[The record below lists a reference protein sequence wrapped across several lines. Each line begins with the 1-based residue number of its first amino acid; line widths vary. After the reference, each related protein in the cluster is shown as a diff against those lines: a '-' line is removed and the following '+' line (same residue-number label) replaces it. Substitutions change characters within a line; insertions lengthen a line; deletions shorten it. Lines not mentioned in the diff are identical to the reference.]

1 MNAHDLNRQPATRL
15 GCERLEARENP
26 AGNVITTILPDG
38 VLYIRGDAL
47 DNRVSVQQYANGD
60 LFAYGV
66 AGTTV
71 NGQSV
76 VYLGNGYPTGVAFV
90 MDAGNDLLE
99 MIGVRTGG
107 GIWGQM
113 GNENDGLALY
123 NVMAGALQPMME
135 GGDDVV
141 VTDSVYVSG
150 YCEINGGTG
159 FDTIDY
165 RTYGIY
171 APSFFALPNMEKQV
185 GGPYGYY

>member
-1 MNAHDLNRQPATRL
+1 MSMHDLNRQPTTRL

-26 AGNVITTILPDG
+26 AGNVLATILPDG
-38 VLYIRGDAL
+38 VLYLRGDAA
-47 DNRVSVQQYANGD
+47 DNLISVQQHANGD

-71 NGQSV
+71 NGLSMI
-76 VYLGNGYPTGVAFV
+76 YLGRGYPTGVAFL

-123 NVMAGALQPMME
+123 NVMAGALQPKME

-141 VTDSVYVSG
+141 VTDSVYVHG

-165 RTYGIY
+165 RTWGIW
-171 APSFFALPNMEKQV
+171 APSFFSLQSIERQV
-185 GGPYGYY
+185 SG